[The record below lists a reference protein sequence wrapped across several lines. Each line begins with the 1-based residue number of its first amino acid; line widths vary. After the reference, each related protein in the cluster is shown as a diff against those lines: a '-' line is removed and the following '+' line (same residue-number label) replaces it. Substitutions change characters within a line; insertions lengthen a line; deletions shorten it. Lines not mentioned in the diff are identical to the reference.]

1 MRITNK
7 YGLPGA
13 LVEAIKNDSYDA
25 GDSDISVTTLISPPK
40 IRVLSKAH
48 SGEMEED
55 ASDRIYALVGQAVHS
70 ILERAEPSAI
80 VEKRLYMD
88 VLGWKVGGQFDR
100 MTLRQVTL
108 QDFKL
113 CSVWEYIFGLKP
125 ERVAQLN
132 VLAELC
138 HQNGFTDIRKIEV
151 VAIFRDWMKSKAKFD
166 KDYPQAQVQRIN
178 VPLWDKAARLAYI
191 KERVRLHQEAEKG
204 RVIDCTASERWATD
218 DTWAVMKGAN
228 KRAAKVCKSEHEA
241 EEWINGRDGF
251 SVQLRKG
258 VSKRCEDYCPVKD
271 WCDQYKDM
279 KED

>member
-1 MRITNK
+1 MKITNK

-25 GDSDISVTTLISPPK
+25 GESDISVTTLISPPQ
-40 IRVLSKAH
+40 IRVLSRRH
-48 SGEMEED
+48 YGEMEED

-108 QDFKL
+108 QDFKM
-113 CSVWEYIFGLKP
+113 CSVWEVIYGLKP
-125 ERVAQLN
+125 ERIAQLN

-138 HQNGFTDIRKIEV
+138 HQNGFTDIRKIEI

-166 KDYPQAQVQRIN
+166 KGYPQSQVQRIS
-178 VPLWDKAARLAYI
+178 VPLWDKATRLAYI
-191 KERVRLHQEAEKG
+191 TERVRLHQEAEKG
-204 RVIDCTASERWATD
+204 RVIDCTASERWASD
-218 DTWAVMKGAN
+218 DTWAVIKGNN
-228 KRAAKVCKSEHEA
+228 KRAAKVFRSEDDA
-241 EEWINGRDGF
+241 KEWIGDRSGF
-251 SVQLRKG
+251 NIQFRKG
-258 VSKRCEDYCPVKD
+258 VSKRCEDYCAVSKWCTQFKNLKD
-271 WCDQYKDM
+271 
-279 KED
+279 